1 MDEDNLHDEP
11 FEFGWFCEN
20 TSGGACVSRTGEALL
35 GLASGVDEA
44 ILYIAAG
51 SIPIGELPGR
61 CTFRPRARFR
71 SDLTELLLGVL
82 ATSNL

>member
-20 TSGGACVSRTGEALL
+20 SSGGACVSRTGEALL
-35 GLASGVDEA
+35 ELASGVDEA

-51 SIPIGELPGR
+51 SLPIGELAPWAMCLPTEG
-61 CTFRPRARFR
+61 TISKRF
-71 SDLTELLLGVL
+71 D
-82 ATSNL
+82 